1 MSMYTESRAQ
11 FSRLAQ
17 QRGVEVTQIPV
28 TLGQDGSA
36 LHLTYT
42 VLGDLQA
49 NTCIVVFS
57 GVHGVEGTTWCTYTG
72 NPSQGFPNAKTYCDL
87 PGACRQSLGYA

>member
-49 NTCIVVFS
+49 KTCIVVFS
-57 GVHGVEGTTWCTYTG
+57 GVHGVEGLPGALIQETLLRD
-72 NPSQGFPNAKTYCDL
+72 FPNAKTYCDL